1 MMIDSV
7 KRIDFK
13 PDTVT
18 KKIEMS
24 GYNGRAE
31 KSNLIYSMPEKDALV
46 ISGKLDDD
54 SVIIKMKKYD
64 LKNFPLVG
72 RGFHWINEY
81 PLNR

>member
-1 MMIDSV
+1 MNDSI
-7 KRIDFK
+7 KSIAFQ

-18 KKIEMS
+18 KKIGMS
-24 GYNGRAE
+24 GFTGSAK
-31 KSNLIYSMPEKDALV
+31 KSNLVYSMPEKDALV

-64 LKNFPLVG
+64 LKNFRLVS